1 MTSSHPVARG
11 RVPLVTIAHGA
22 LAASSEA
29 SKSLCFG
36 SQHAFFEI
44 KTIPHDCYTTQPTSG
59 PRNLNSTVAE
69 LLWYQPFN
77 MAHI

>member
-1 MTSSHPVARG
+1 MTSSHPVTRG

-36 SQHAFFEI
+36 SQHAFLEI
-44 KTIPHDCYTTQPTSG
+44 KTISHDCYITKPTSG
-59 PRNLNSTVAE
+59 PRDFNSTVAK
-69 LLWYQPFN
+69 LLRYQPFN